1 MNKPV
6 TTLSATLC
14 AMILLATPPLLA
26 QEITDQRGKTI
37 TVTTPAQRVAYIPPA
52 LWSYLQVDGSS
63 DHVVGSSAFALRA
76 MEQGLMPALFAKAA
90 QIPDVTSNGFFAPN
104 VEAVLATQ
112 PEVVFQTI
120 QIGPE
125 PYAALEQIGLPVIG
139 ISGVRGEEDM
149 LEWVRLAGEVSGK
162 KTRAE
167 EIVTRVATERSK
179 LDEQLAA
186 IPEEKRPKVLY
197 LFKVEPIRLMQG
209 AFTQQAIHHAGGRN
223 VAEKVSGNG
232 VVNFEQV
239 LNWDPDVILISG
251 WPEEKS
257 IPQDLYQSAQ
267 WSTLRAV
274 KERRVYKAAMDGA
287 RNGIA
292 LEPLFWQW
300 LAELLHPDTMEP
312 RLRAQYRDIFMQTFT
327 YPLSEQQL
335 DWALHTTAN
344 KDSAGVNRFLA
355 QP

>member
-1 MNKPV
+1 
-6 TTLSATLC
+6 
-14 AMILLATPPLLA
+14 LA
-26 QEITDQRGKTI
+26 QQITDQRGKTI
-37 TVTTPAQRVAYIPPA
+37 TVATPAQRVVYIPPA

-63 DHVVGSSAFALRA
+63 DHVIGSSAFALRT

-90 QIPDVTSNGFFAPN
+90 HIPDVTGNGFFTPN

-112 PEVVFQTI
+112 PEVVFQTA

-125 PYAALEQIGLPVIG
+125 PYAALEQAGLPVIG
-139 ISGVRGEEDM
+139 ISGARGEEDM

-162 KTRAE
+162 SKRAE
-167 EIVTRVATERSK
+167 EIMTHFAAERRRM
-179 LDEQLAA
+179 DDRLASL
-186 IPEEKRPKVLY
+186 PEENRPKVLY
-197 LFKVEPIRLMQG
+197 LFKVDPIRLMQG
-209 AFTQQAIHHAGGRN
+209 AFTQQAIRHAGGRN
-223 VAEKVSGNG
+223 VAEKTVGNG
-232 VVNFEQV
+232 VINFEQV

-257 IPQDLYQSAQ
+257 IPQDLYQSSQ

-274 KERRVYKAAMDGA
+274 KEKRVYKAAMDGA

-312 RLRAQYRDIFMQTFT
+312 LLRAQYRSTFLQTFA
-327 YPLSEQQL
+327 YPLSDAHV
-335 DWALHTTAN
+335 DWAIHKEAN